1 MTMSI
6 EEVVDNYA
14 DHIYRAAYAYLG
26 DAHEA
31 EDVVSDVLMKYF
43 SVCDTLDIHT
53 QEHLKAWLL
62 RTAINRC
69 KDIRKSFRWK
79 NISALDDVHST
90 GFGWTEEELDV
101 KRAVDKLP
109 EKYRAIVYLY
119 YYEEYKTEEIARIL
133 SLPKGTVV
141 SRLKRARDRLKD
153 VLSDYGEEGAHE
165 RDKGYVRQSTAFG
178 REKG

>member
-1 MTMSI
+1 MTMGI
-6 EEVVDNYA
+6 EEAVDNYA

-26 DAHEA
+26 DSHEA

-43 SVCDTLDIHT
+43 SVCETLDIKT
-53 QEHLKAWLL
+53 AEHLKAWLL
-62 RTAINRC
+62 RTTINRC

-79 NISALDDVHST
+79 RTTALEDVHKAE
-90 GFGWTEEELDV
+90 FGWTEAELDV

-109 EKYRAIVYLY
+109 EKYKAIVYLY

-141 SRLKRARDRLKD
+141 SRLKRARDRLRD
-153 VLSDYGEEGAHE
+153 VLSDYGEE
-165 RDKGYVRQSTAFG
+165 
-178 REKG
+178 

>member
-6 EEVVDNYA
+6 DEVVDNYA
-14 DHIYRAAYAYLG
+14 DHIYRAAYAYLV

-43 SVCDTLDIHT
+43 SVCESLDINSA
-53 QEHLKAWLL
+53 EHLKAWLL

-79 NISALDDVHST
+79 RTTALEDVHKT
-90 GFGWTEEELDV
+90 DFGWTEAELDV

-109 EKYRAIVYLY
+109 DKYRPIVYLY
-119 YYEEYKTEEIARIL
+119 YYEEYKTEEIARML

-141 SRLKRARDRLKD
+141 SRLKRARDRLRD
-153 VLSDYGEEGAHE
+153 VLSDYREE
-165 RDKGYVRQSTAFG
+165 
-178 REKG
+178 